1 MNTRERLLQSA
12 KKLFSQKGYHETKVS
27 DIVSH
32 AGLSQGTFYF
42 YFKSKEDIFKELVNI
57 MSQKSIK
64 LLEEYAHKEDHVE
77 DIIRNAIVDFFK
89 IMYEERHIAYI
100 FLFQLV
106 GTNEEFRRMYF
117 KKTKRIRELLMEILS
132 KGVESG
138 LFKYKNVEN
147 LANLIMGY
155 VRIIYLDYLLKEKV
169 GLNKLIEFVNEG
181 LEIIFKG
188 IKG

>member
-1 MNTRERLLQSA
+1 MSTKARLLESA
-12 KKLFSQKGYHETKVS
+12 KELFSQKGYHETKVS
-27 DIVSH
+27 DIVSR
-32 AGLSQGTFYF
+32 AGLSQGAFYF

-57 MSQKSIK
+57 MSHKFIK
-64 LLEEYAHKEDHVE
+64 LLEECVKKRDHVE
-77 DIIRNAIVDFFK
+77 DIIRNSIIDFSK
-89 IMYEERHIAYI
+89 IMYEERYIAYI

-117 KKTKRIRELLMEILS
+117 EKTGRIRKLLMEILS

-155 VRIIYLDYLLKEKV
+155 VRIIYLDYLIKEKV
-169 GLNKLIEFVNEG
+169 ELEKFVELINEG
-181 LEIIFKG
+181 IEIIFRG
-188 IKG
+188 IRG